1 MRIIASILYITLI
14 CFVACKKQSSA
25 EASSSTAADS
35 TSVDSNKSSAVVT
48 CYEEIAGQ
56 DTFRLRIERTGSAAR
71 GTLEYLFFE
80 KDEAT
85 GDFFGQMKG
94 DTLIADYAFMSEGVS
109 SLRQIAFIL
118 FRDKAVEGNGPS
130 KEENGMMVFE
140 NPGALTYG
148 QGLNMQQVDCPVE
161 E

>member
-1 MRIIASILYITLI
+1 MRIIISIIVYTALI
-14 CFVACKKQSSA
+14 WFMACKNQATPDKPMSTEGDSITAGSNAGSA
-25 EASSSTAADS
+25 T
-35 TSVDSNKSSAVVT
+35 VT

-56 DTFRLRIERTGSAAR
+56 DTFRLRIERTGTAAR
-71 GTLEYLFFE
+71 GMLEYLFFE
-80 KDEAT
+80 KDQAS

-109 SLRQIAFIL
+109 SIRQIAFIL

-148 QGLNMQQVDCPVE
+148 QGLNLQQVDCPVE
-161 E
+161 